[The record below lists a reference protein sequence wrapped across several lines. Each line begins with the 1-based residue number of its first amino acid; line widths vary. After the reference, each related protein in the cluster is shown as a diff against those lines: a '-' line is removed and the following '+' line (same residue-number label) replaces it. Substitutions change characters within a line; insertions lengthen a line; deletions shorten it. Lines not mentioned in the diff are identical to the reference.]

1 MKRKT
6 DNVIS
11 AAGVLCLIA
20 GLAVMFVSRYMGL
33 TLIAIYLVIWI
44 FLNIPSGFPLRKEG
58 LNERMAGE
66 AVPAAI
72 EKTGHEI
79 NRTPGN
85 VIIRSLAGTELGTPI
100 EELEGDPA
108 WRELLEEEK
117 TPLQTG
123 LLPEERVYGNLYMN
137 LIASVRDNRVRKIS
151 LAHNMDE
158 QLQRLLQKIHNH
170 YGTAAKIG
178 DEQAQWEDDRTR
190 LEFFSRD
197 NQANLVLSDRQLE
210 KG

>member
-1 MKRKT
+1 MKLET
-6 DNVIS
+6 NNVIS
-11 AAGVLCLIA
+11 AVGLLCLIA
-20 GLAVMFVSRYMGL
+20 GFAVMFVSRYMGL

-44 FLNIPSGFPLRKEG
+44 CLNFPSGFSLRKEG

-66 AVPAAI
+66 TVPAAI

-79 NRTPGN
+79 DRTPGN
-85 VIIRSLAGTELGTPI
+85 VIIRSLAGTGLGTPR

-123 LLPEERVYGNLYMN
+123 LLPEERVYGNLNMN

-197 NQANLVLSDRQLE
+197 DQANLVLSDRQLE

>member
-1 MKRKT
+1 MKRKI

-11 AAGVLCLIA
+11 VVGLLCLIA
-20 GLAVMFVSRYMGL
+20 GFAVMFDSRYIGL

-44 FLNIPSGFPLRKEG
+44 FLNFPSGFPLRKEG

-66 AVPAAI
+66 TVPAAI

-79 NRTPGN
+79 DRTPGN

-100 EELEGDPA
+100 EELEEDPA

-123 LLPEERVYGNLYMN
+123 LLPGERVYGNLNMN

-158 QLQRLLQKIHNH
+158 RLQRLLQKIHNH
-170 YGTAAKIG
+170 YGTTAKIG
-178 DEQAQWEDDRTR
+178 DEQVQWEDDRTR

-197 NQANLVLSDRQLE
+197 DQANLVLSDRQLE